1 MQHKHRLKPSDALDT
16 PTNQGIHNQVIQ
28 LTSKPTSQLT
38 NNKANH
44 NLTPNLCPGSFLLRL
59 NQAPLATMIAVIIT
73 LVLVQMML
81 MSSLAQT
88 GDLTADELLENLLD
102 SMRGGTLR
110 ATMTMTVTR
119 PDEEN
124 VYVIDIMGDGE
135 ERSLIRVIEPAR
147 DAGQAFL
154 TQDNN
159 LFLYNP
165 RLRRTLRVPPS
176 GRNDSFLG
184 SDLNYNDIAGR
195 AMEEDYDAEITAQDA
210 DTFEL
215 TLTPKANAPTPYGK
229 VVAYGRKSDYAPLE
243 YLYYDQ
249 RDTAV
254 RRINLMAYTETPEGL
269 PFPQMLEIVNL
280 LEQGELTTLSYS
292 NVDFETE
299 IPERCF
305 TERALERGCD

>member
-1 MQHKHRLKPSDALDT
+1 MNCKPRFHVPDRQKPPASEVCPSSLTLKLS
-16 PTNQGIHNQVIQ
+16 
-28 LTSKPTSQLT
+28 
-38 NNKANH
+38 
-44 NLTPNLCPGSFLLRL
+44 R
-59 NQAPLATMIAVIIT
+59 APLAAMIAVIIA
-73 LVLVQMML
+73 LVFVQMML
-81 MSSLAQT
+81 MSSLAQST
-88 GDLTADELLENLLD
+88 DLTADELLDNMLD
-102 SMRGGTLR
+102 NMRGGTLR
-110 ATMTMTVTR
+110 ATMNMTVTR

-124 VYVIDIMGDGE
+124 TYVIEVIGDGE
-135 ERSLIRVIEPAR
+135 ERSLIRVVEPAR

-154 TQDNN
+154 TEDDN

-176 GRNDSFLG
+176 GRSDSFLG

-195 AMEEDYDAEITAQDA
+195 AMEEDYDAEITEQDA

-229 VVAYGRKSDYAPLE
+229 VVTSGRKSDYAPLE

-254 RRINLMAYTETPEGL
+254 RRINLRDYTETPEGL
-269 PFPQMLEIVNL
+269 PFPQTLEITNL
-280 LEQGELTTLSYS
+280 LEEGESTTLRYT
-292 NVDFETE
+292 NVDFESD
-299 IPERCF
+299 IPESCF

>member
-1 MQHKHRLKPSDALDT
+1 MNRKPRFYA
-16 PTNQGIHNQVIQ
+16 PA
-28 LTSKPTSQLT
+28 KPKPPSSEG
-38 NNKANH
+38 
-44 NLTPNLCPGSFLLRL
+44 CPGSFMLRL
-59 NQAPLATMIAVIIT
+59 SRAPLAAMIAVIIT
-73 LVLVQMML
+73 LVFVQMML
-81 MSSLAQT
+81 MSSLAQST
-88 GDLTADELLENLLD
+88 DLTADELLDNMLD
-102 SMRGGTLR
+102 NMRGGTLQ
-110 ATMTMTVTR
+110 ATMSMTVTR

-124 VYVIDIMGDGE
+124 TYVIEVIGDGE
-135 ERSLIRVIEPAR
+135 ERSLIRVVEPAR

-154 TQDNN
+154 TEDDN

-195 AMEEDYDAEITAQDA
+195 AMEEDYEAEITAQDA

-229 VVAYGRKSDYAPLE
+229 VVAYGRKSDFAPLE

-254 RRINLMAYTETPEGL
+254 RRINLMDYTETPEGL
-269 PFPQMLEIVNL
+269 PFPQTLEIINL
-280 LEQGELTTLSYS
+280 LEQGESTTLRYT
-292 NVDFETE
+292 NVDFDSD
-299 IPERCF
+299 IPESCF
-305 TERALERGCD
+305 SERALERGCE